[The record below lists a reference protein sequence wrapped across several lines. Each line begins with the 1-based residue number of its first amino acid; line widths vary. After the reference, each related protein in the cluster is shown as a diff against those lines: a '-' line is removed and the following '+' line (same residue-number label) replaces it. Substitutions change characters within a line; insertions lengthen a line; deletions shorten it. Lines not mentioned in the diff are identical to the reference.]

1 MPPHESQVS
10 LHQLA
15 VSITPIVEPD
25 VQGMVAVLA
34 SLEGIRQDIQTNQ
47 MSIQDQEANQN
58 QMAQALL
65 TICTQLNTGK

>member
-1 MPPHESQVS
+1 MPLHESQAS

-15 VSITPIVEPD
+15 VTLTPIFATD

-34 SLEGIRQDIQTNQ
+34 SLDGIRQDIQTHQ
-47 MSIQDQEANQN
+47 MSIQDQVANQN